1 MRRAPSRHARPAFT
15 LAEVL
20 VVVGIIIVLVSFL
33 FVGLSKARDSSRRAI
48 CANNLRQI
56 MSAISVYASAND
68 KLLPV
73 LPDWAASQH
82 WLCDIGRDQR
92 DALLAAGLQRD
103 SFYCPSG
110 DLQNADDQ
118 WNYGSRGGVTN
129 QGPVYTVTGYF
140 WTMYRVRKYPPTNPA
155 TWTRDDQT
163 MKIQYPALWL
173 ESLNQRTGKDSTKT
187 VYPISPGSTV
197 LVSDLTM
204 SWNSNGKNVFTGIG
218 AGSSA
223 DAPLATRSNHL
234 RSSDPT
240 KAVGGNILLLDGHV
254 EWRELDAMHIV
265 NHATVPAPGHDEWF

>member
-1 MRRAPSRHARPAFT
+1 MRRTRSRHARSAFT
-15 LAEVL
+15 LVEVL

-33 FVGLSKARDSSRRAI
+33 FVGLSKAKDSSRRAI
-48 CANNLRQI
+48 CGNNLRQI

-110 DLQNADDQ
+110 DLQNADNQ
-118 WNYGSRGGVTN
+118 WDYGSRGGVTA
-129 QGPVYTVTGYF
+129 QGPIYTVTGYF
-140 WTMYRVRKYPPTNPA
+140 WTMYRVRKYPPTKPP
-155 TWTRDDQT
+155 TWTRDSTT
-163 MKIQYPALWL
+163 MQIQLPAVWL
-173 ESLNQRTGKDSTKT
+173 ESLTQTIGKDSKGATAT
-187 VYPISPGSTV
+187 IVPGSTV

-204 SWNSNGKNVFTGIG
+204 SWDSNGKNVFTGIS
-218 AGSSA
+218 AGSSG

-234 RSSDPT
+234 RLSDPS
-240 KAVGGNILLLDGHV
+240 KAQGGNILFLDGHV
-254 EWRELDAMHIV
+254 EWRDAADMHIV
-265 NHATVPAPGHDEWF
+265 NHSAVPAPGHDEWF